1 MNIDVDFILDEHNI
15 DADLMEHNASI
26 ADSMGQVVVVSER
39 DHANLKNRD
48 AEDQHPIKAI
58 TKLSQ
63 ELNNR
68 VHIDSVI
75 SALDINKITEG

>member
-15 DADLMEHNASI
+15 DADLMEHDASI
-26 ADSMGQVVVVSER
+26 ADSMGQVVVVSDR

-48 AEDQHPIKAI
+48 AEDQHPIKSI
-58 TKLSQ
+58 TNLSQ
-63 ELNNR
+63 ELHNR

-75 SALDINKITEG
+75 SALDINEITEG

>member
-1 MNIDVDFILDEHNI
+1 MNIDVDFSLDALNL
-15 DADLMEHNASI
+15 DADLQEHDASI
-26 ADSMGQVVVVSER
+26 TDTMVPVVVVSER

-58 TKLSQ
+58 TKLEQ

-68 VHIDSVI
+68 VTTDSVI
-75 SALDINKITEG
+75 SALDIIKIMEG

>member
-1 MNIDVDFILDEHNI
+1 MNIDVDFSLDALNL
-15 DADLMEHNASI
+15 DADLQEHDASFN
-26 ADSMGQVVVVSER
+26 DTMDQVVVITER

-58 TKLSQ
+58 TKLAQ

-68 VHIDSVI
+68 VTTDSVI
-75 SALDINKITEG
+75 SALDIIRIMEG